1 MRFFFIQVGLAA
13 IALAASINRGSL
25 PIGESEAPSLIGQAA
40 GTSTNLANLFY
51 DMLRIVVPIA
61 PNISPSH
68 PSSPIPS
75 VGSKSSREPLPFPYW
90 FGLNYTRTE
99 EDPLCDAEEE
109 YNKMVK
115 WPTLCLSLEEEM
127 IFMRGNIFTTFHTI
141 IINISLKKRRKEKK
155 RHWVHSRR
163 RDDHRWR
170 KGVVLA

>member
-127 IFMRGNIFTTFHTI
+127 IFMREDAMITDDGRVWCSLRSCLSHEKPLLTDE
-141 IINISLKKRRKEKK
+141 LKKQSEYCCL
-155 RHWVHSRR
+155 SR
-163 RDDHRWR
+163 
-170 KGVVLA
+170 